1 MREDALEALAVVLFG
16 HCRPAALELAK
27 ERLDT
32 LELLGFTV
40 YKKKVFQNGRR
51 PNTSPPMTDELA
63 QRIRATYRNN
73 PHLTMHEIAAL
84 HGVNHGR
91 VSEALAR
98 S

>member
-1 MREDALEALAVVLFG
+1 MFAIAAFG
-16 HCRPAALELAK
+16 TDTPAALELAS
-27 ERLDT
+27 ERLVI
-32 LELLGFTV
+32 LENHGYAV
-40 YKKKVFQNGRR
+40 YKKKVFNNGRR

-73 PHLTMHEIAAL
+73 PHLTMHEIASL